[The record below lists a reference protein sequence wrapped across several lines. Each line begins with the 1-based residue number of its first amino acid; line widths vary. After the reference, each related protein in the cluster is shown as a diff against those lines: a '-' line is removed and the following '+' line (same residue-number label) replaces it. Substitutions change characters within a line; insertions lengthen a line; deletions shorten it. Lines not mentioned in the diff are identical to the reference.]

1 MSILPPYYE
10 HEQNL
15 KIDYVVGGVRAD
27 DDDVIEVS
35 GDIGEVLENIIEFDE
50 PSRRRAA
57 SEPPQDARGRA
68 RCRERDHFI
77 IMNR

>member
-57 SEPPQDARGRA
+57 SLWQDQPLEEARGRA
-68 RCRERDHFI
+68 EYRDK
-77 IMNR
+77 